1 MEGGVGFRH
10 SQGHGGNTNP
20 PQTYNQFGF
29 STLGRRSLAPG
40 SFRPEGMA
48 SNASYTLS
56 ALQRCVATLQQSD
69 KTLKNTVSILDES
82 TKGLPRLK
90 TITSHTK
97 QHDLVSEHDIA
108 TARAAVAKDAAP
120 QLHTLLER
128 AQDIVLEMEAQEQV
142 LLARLQQ
149 AKEEQERL
157 LAQTTTTRSK
167 NKKGKHASDTK
178 RLESLVKRKDE
189 LSLTALEIEEVMDQK
204 REEFRVLLVKA
215 QQPGSNHAGGDTAG
229 KGVANAGGSFGSG
242 KRTKRNPTNESRE
255 LSQMQDERRKE
266 IARRTQALEAIDR
279 DIQAQR
285 KQIADLQT
293 KKGQGSRP
301 PKQEYN
307 PTVPWAKYG
316 EHFNFLERVLSSEVK
331 VDARDKETLEEAFK
345 RVMLNYTREIETRM
359 AASDKEGARLKRDK
373 MRKVSQMRN
382 LCKQLFPSDNIGQ
395 TMVRVLELLTANP
408 QNEVY
413 HRDLVQNEFPPE
425 EERRHNL
432 GRVITILKQIS
443 VIELVLES
451 RVEETGEH
459 ATSQEEGQLI
469 LRIKFDE

>member
-1 MEGGVGFRH
+1 MEGGVGFRY
-10 SQGHGGNTNP
+10 SQGHGSNINP

-40 SFRPEGMA
+40 PFRPEGMA

-56 ALQRCVATLQQSD
+56 ALQRCVATLQQTD

-167 NKKGKHASDTK
+167 NKKGGHASDTK

-215 QQPGSNHAGGDTAG
+215 QQPGSSHAGGDTAG
-229 KGVANAGGSFGSG
+229 KAATNAGGSFGSG
-242 KRTKRNPTNESRE
+242 KRTKRNPTNS
-255 LSQMQDERRKE
+255 
-266 IARRTQALEAIDR
+266 
-279 DIQAQR
+279 
-285 KQIADLQT
+285 
-293 KKGQGSRP
+293 
-301 PKQEYN
+301 
-307 PTVPWAKYG
+307 
-316 EHFNFLERVLSSEVK
+316 VLSSEVK
-331 VDARDKETLEEAFK
+331 VDARDKEALEEAFK
-345 RVMLNYTREIETRM
+345 RLMLNYTREIETRM

-451 RVEETGEH
+451 RVGETGEH

>member
-1 MEGGVGFRH
+1 M
-10 SQGHGGNTNP
+10 
-20 PQTYNQFGF
+20 
-29 STLGRRSLAPG
+29 GRRSLAPG
-40 SFRPEGMA
+40 SFRPGGMA

-69 KTLKNTVSILDES
+69 KTLKSTVSILDES

-157 LAQTTTTRSK
+157 QQQQTTTTRN
-167 NKKGKHASDTK
+167 NKKGGHASDAK
-178 RLESLVKRKDE
+178 RLESLMKRKDE

-215 QQPGSNHAGGDTAG
+215 QQQPGNGHTGGSAAG
-229 KGVANAGGSFGSG
+229 KGAANAGGSFGSG

-266 IARRTQALEAIDR
+266 IVRRTQALEAIDR
-279 DIQAQR
+279 DIQGQR

-293 KKGQGSRP
+293 KKGQVTRM

-307 PTVPWAKYG
+307 PTIPWEKYG
-316 EHFNFLERVLSSEVK
+316 KHFNFLESVLNSEIK
-331 VDARDKETLEEAFK
+331 ADARDKEALEETFE
-345 RVMLNYTREIETRM
+345 RFMLNYTREIETRM

-382 LCKQLFPSDNIGQ
+382 LCKQLFPGDNIGQ
-395 TMVRVLELLTANP
+395 TMVRVLELLTENP

-459 ATSQEEGQLI
+459 AGSQDEGQLI
-469 LRIKFDE
+469 LRIKFDD

>member
-1 MEGGVGFRH
+1 MEDGVGLRY
-10 SQGHGGNTNP
+10 SQGPGNNTHR

-29 STLGRRSLAPG
+29 STMGRRSLAPG
-40 SFRPEGMA
+40 PFRSGGIA

-69 KTLKNTVSILDES
+69 KT
-82 TKGLPRLK
+82 
-90 TITSHTK
+90 
-97 QHDLVSEHDIA
+97 QHDLVSEYDIA

-142 LLARLQQ
+142 LLARLQR

-157 LAQTTTTRSK
+157 LAQQTTSTAR
-167 NKKGKHASDTK
+167 NKKGGHTSDAK

-215 QQPGSNHAGGDTAG
+215 QQQPAHTGASMAG
-229 KGVANAGGSFGSG
+229 KGAANVGGSFGSG

-307 PTVPWAKYG
+307 PTVPWEKYG
-316 EHFNFLERVLSSEVK
+316 KHFNFLESVLHSEIK
-331 VDARDKETLEEAFK
+331 ANTRDKDAVEEAFE
-345 RVMLNYTREIETRM
+345 RLMLNYTREIETRM
-359 AASDKEGARLKRDK
+359 AVSDKEGARLKRDK
-373 MRKVSQMRN
+373 LRKVSQMRN

-395 TMVRVLELLTANP
+395 TMVRVLELLTENP

-459 ATSQEEGQLI
+459 AEAQEEGQLI
-469 LRIKFDE
+469 LRIKFDD